1 MTSRSGIERGRSTD
15 ELGNLIR
22 WTLYDSVGQVQ
33 PPACVWMNI
42 RRRLRRRAVSRT
54 KQYVRRGDLYWPAGA
69 FGVRERSFPLPLACI
84 IEQQMPVL
92 RGIGWA
98 T

>member
-1 MTSRSGIERGRSTD
+1 MTLRRGITERHSAD

-22 WTLYDSVGQVQ
+22 WTLRDSVGRVQ
-33 PPACVWMNI
+33 PPAYVWVNI
-42 RRRLRRRAVSRT
+42 RQKLRRRAVSRT
-54 KQYVRRGDLYWPAGA
+54 RWRARSGGFYWPAGT
-69 FGVRERSFPLPLACI
+69 FDVWEGRVPLSLICI
-84 IEQQMPVL
+84 IEQQMPML

>member
-1 MTSRSGIERGRSTD
+1 MISRRGIERERSTD

-42 RRRLRRRAVSRT
+42 RRKLRRRAVSRT
-54 KQYVRRGDLYWPAGA
+54 KQYVRRGDLYWPAEA
-69 FGVRERSFPLPLACI
+69 FDVRGRSFPLPLACI